1 MSFPSA
7 IFRCTRTRLS
17 IAALLLLLATASRS
31 HAQLLGTNTGT
42 FVDWLQTYAVDSVP
56 FRYPGLYGSGF
67 NPAPASVVS
76 GGVVPVITGPV
87 GLYSS
92 IMNYPDGSG
101 YRIEFDA
108 PNPAAI
114 QVKLGGDF
122 SQLTNFVIS
131 PHHFSADLTL
141 ARSSGDPLV
150 GGGEVDLSGATA
162 SNPITNFHMVRP
174 GGTANGL
181 TPTFQSYLANYQAV
195 RWMNNNNIN
204 FNAAHMT
211 AADLVPSGQNIGTFG
226 NSYDDIIS
234 WANAQPNLQK
244 VWINIPVNVDDGFV
258 SAVGAKFAAGLAPG
272 KQVVVEYGNEL
283 WNGGFSQSQWVLSQA
298 KNDPRVTAHDDYT
311 KTAQEA
317 GLLSAHVQQL
327 FQAQFADT
335 SRVAGFLGSQGAGTW
350 FVDNEKN
357 LIAKYYGAGA
367 VTSLYKYQGI
377 SYYPGDNLQSA
388 TDVDSLVNALYAD
401 LSRQNGYL
409 AADKADATASGLGE
423 AVYEWGP
430 NGYLTLGGVP
440 TDVIDA
446 FRADPRSK
454 QWVYDEWNA
463 IKSALG
469 PNDLAM
475 EFTVLGDYW
484 SVQINPF
491 ADHEQEQQAIDAIA
505 NGTAPV
511 AGILTPEPAALGVL
525 TLSAGVLLLRR
536 RRL

>member
-1 MSFPSA
+1 VP
-7 IFRCTRTRLS
+7 RLS
-17 IAALLLLLATASRS
+17 VTALLLLFAPAAR
-31 HAQLLGTNTGT
+31 AQLLGTNTGT

-67 NPAPASVVS
+67 KPAPAGVVS
-76 GGVVPVITGPV
+76 GTSVPIITGPV

-114 QVKLGGDF
+114 QVKIGGNF
-122 SQLTNFVIS
+122 TQLTNFNIS
-131 PHHFSADLTL
+131 GHHFSAEVTLTHPD
-141 ARSSGDPLV
+141 GNQLV
-150 GGGEVDLSGATA
+150 GGGEVDLSGASA

-181 TPTFQSYLANYQAV
+181 TPMFQSYLNNYQAV

-211 AADLVPSGQNIGTFG
+211 TGDLVPTGQNIGTSG

-272 KQVVVEYGNEL
+272 KQVIVEYGNEL

-298 KNDPRVTAHDDYT
+298 KNDSRVTAHDDYT

-317 GLLSAHVQQL
+317 GLLSAHVQQV
-327 FQAQFADT
+327 FQAQFADK

-357 LIAKYYGAGA
+357 LISKYYGGAGA

-377 SYYPGDNLQSA
+377 SYYPGDNLQGV
-388 TDVDSLVNALYAD
+388 TDVDGLVSALYAD
-401 LSRQNGYL
+401 LARQNNYL
-409 AADKADATASGLGE
+409 ATDKADAAASGLAE

-430 NGYLTLGGVP
+430 NGYLTLGGIP
-440 TDVIDA
+440 TDIIDA
-446 FRADPRSK
+446 FRADPRAM
-454 QWVYDEWNA
+454 QWVFDEWNA

-469 PNDLAM
+469 PDDLAM

-491 ADHEQEQQAIDAIA
+491 AGHEPEQQAIDAIA
-505 NGTAPV
+505 NGTAPA
-511 AGILTPEPAALGVL
+511 AGSVLTPEPASLTTIAL
-525 TLSAGVLLLRR
+525 AGATLLLRR
-536 RRL
+536 RTRR

>member
-1 MSFPSA
+1 MFCSRA
-7 IFRCTRTRLS
+7 ISRCRRTPLS
-17 IAALLLLLATASRS
+17 IAAALLLSLTTARSSR
-31 HAQLLGTNTGT
+31 AQLLGTNTGT

-67 NPAPASVVS
+67 NPAPAGVVS
-76 GGVVPVITGPV
+76 GASVPIITGPV

-114 QVKLGGDF
+114 QLKLGGDF
-122 SQLTNFVIS
+122 TQLTNFNIS
-131 PHHFSADLTL
+131 GNHYSAEVTLTHPD
-141 ARSSGDPLV
+141 GNQLV

-162 SNPITNFHMVRP
+162 SNPVTNFHMVIP

-181 TPTFQSYLANYQAV
+181 TPTFQSYLNNYQAV

-204 FNAAHMT
+204 FNTTHMT
-211 AADLVPSGQNIGTFG
+211 AADLVPSGQNIGTAG

-244 VWINIPVNVDDGFV
+244 VWINIPVNVDDSFV

-272 KQVVVEYGNEL
+272 KQVIVEYGNEL

-298 KNDPRVTAHDDYT
+298 KTDPRVTAHDDYT
-311 KTAQEA
+311 MTAQES
-317 GLLSAHVQQL
+317 GLLSAHVQQV
-327 FQAQFADT
+327 FQSQFADK
-335 SRVAGFLGSQGAGTW
+335 SRVAGFIGSQGAGTW
-350 FVDNEKN
+350 FVDNEKSS
-357 LIAKYYGAGA
+357 IAKYYGAA
-367 VTSLYKYQGI
+367 AITSLYKYQGI

-388 TDVDSLVNALYAD
+388 TDVDSLVSALYAD
-401 LSRQNGYL
+401 MSRQNGYL
-409 AADKADATASGLGE
+409 AADKADASASGLGE

-430 NGYLTLGGVP
+430 NGYLTQGGVP
-440 TDVIDA
+440 TDVINA
-446 FRADPRSK
+446 FRADPRSM
-454 QWVYDEWNA
+454 QWVFDEWNA

-491 ADHEQEQQAIDAIA
+491 DGHEPEQQAIDAIA

-511 AGILTPEPAALGVL
+511 AGTLTPEPATLGL
-525 TLSAGVLLLRR
+525 LAGAMLLLRR
-536 RRL
+536 RRR